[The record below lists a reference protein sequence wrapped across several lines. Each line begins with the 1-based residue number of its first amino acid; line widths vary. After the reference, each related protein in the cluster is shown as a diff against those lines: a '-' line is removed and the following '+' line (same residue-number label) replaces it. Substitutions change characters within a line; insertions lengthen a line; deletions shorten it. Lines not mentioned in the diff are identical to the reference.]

1 MIKHDQ
7 KGQTACDILGSISK
21 FTCYEEWEG
30 EVALKQRKCWGLYY
44 YDVKINIIR
53 GYKTKK
59 EGNGVEE
66 ERRDVWLKIG
76 NKDHPNEEN
85 VPLDKEN
92 GTIVLVL
99 ARFLDI

>member
-1 MIKHDQ
+1 M
-7 KGQTACDILGSISK
+7 
-21 FTCYEEWEG
+21 
-30 EVALKQRKCWGLYY
+30 
-44 YDVKINIIR
+44 
-53 GYKTKK
+53 
-59 EGNGVEE
+59 
-66 ERRDVWLKIG
+66 WLKIG